1 MDKHRFLSPAAH
13 KTVGAIACRPGGA
26 VRVYGDDTVDC
37 AVTGSYVP
45 YCSMAHAQLCFHG
58 HRDAVKFF
66 ATVPGKT
73 KYHSASVSIGKPHE

>member
-1 MDKHRFLSPAAH
+1 MVKHLFLSPAAH

-73 KYHSASVSIGKPHE
+73 